1 MLFYIFETNVF
12 FYRAKIKQARELAEF
27 DSFSDDFANFDDD
40 EWDEM
45 NWDDSGDDSWG
56 GDSWGE
62 EENAESPYGL
72 PGEYGIQMFVQ
83 PINNTAQQN
92 KDNDMWDRM

>member
-1 MLFYIFETNVF
+1 M
-12 FYRAKIKQARELAEF
+12 AEF
-27 DSFSDDFANFDDD
+27 DSFSDDFSNFDDD
-40 EWDEM
+40 ESF
-45 NWDDSGDDSWG
+45 WDDSGDDSWG

-92 KDNDMWDRM
+92 KDNDMTEPGEGARQGRRLGRRLWSSEP

>member
-1 MLFYIFETNVF
+1 M
-12 FYRAKIKQARELAEF
+12 AEF

-40 EWDEM
+40 FE
-45 NWDDSGDDSWG
+45 NFDDVSWG